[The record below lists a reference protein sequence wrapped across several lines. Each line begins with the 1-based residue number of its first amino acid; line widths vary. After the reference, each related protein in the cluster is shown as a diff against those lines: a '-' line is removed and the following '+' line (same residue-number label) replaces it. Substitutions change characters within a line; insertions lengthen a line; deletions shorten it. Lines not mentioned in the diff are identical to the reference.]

1 MNIGFNG
8 LSNVE
13 LIFPMERPVFLREV
27 NNDMYSVTAYFWAKI
42 FSELPMSVLIP
53 ILQSSLTYFAI
64 GFSQVYWYKFPIFC
78 AISVLIYNAFT
89 GLGYILGT
97 AISNPQ
103 VAAALNPILVVPTM
117 LFAGFF
123 VDQGNIPYILY
134 PLKETAI
141 FKYGFQAYMMNE
153 FTDLD
158 IECMRETEQ
167 KKFCD
172 PLGNFTT
179 PQGLQWSIYI
189 LIIIWVVTYFISL
202 LIMKSLSRKHE

>member
-1 MNIGFNG
+1 MDPKIRPLSEGKDQKHKDSAGRWVSEFKLLVERDVLKQMRLPISSYVKVMTTLFVSFICVVIYHNVGGDIQGVQNREGALFFLTLNIGFNG

-53 ILQSSLTYFAI
+53 ILQASLTYFAI

-103 VAAALNPILVVPTM
+103 VAAALNPILIVPTM

-123 VDQGNIPYILY
+123 VD
-134 PLKETAI
+134 
-141 FKYGFQAYMMNE
+141 
-153 FTDLD
+153 
-158 IECMRETEQ
+158 
-167 KKFCD
+167 
-172 PLGNFTT
+172 
-179 PQGLQWSIYI
+179 
-189 LIIIWVVTYFISL
+189 
-202 LIMKSLSRKHE
+202 